1 MESQNLNVK
10 SAKAQ
15 KCKSAGF
22 DKVKPAK
29 SED

>member
-1 MESQNLNVK
+1 MESPNLYVK

-15 KCKSAGF
+15 KCKTAGS